1 MDWKTVQGR
10 VKHEGF
16 SFLTITLPNFGKDF
30 QKALDQGYVDRRLFT
45 GFQWKGGLP
54 RFLGG
59 FLGLVFDRSSGAL
72 LSDPSV
78 DAIHAVRQLSLMF
91 GKIALPCSDT
101 RVRSAIDDFIECEQD
116 VRTHD
121 ASRSRGLVLDFERM
135 SSVLFTDLFVRADRE
150 IYELNVV
157 PKHGPGAT
165 AEKLTSNGKY
175 NQRAWTERLETIF
188 PSLEMLFPS
197 ASYYEELDGVDILE
211 PGSETPI
218 RVVTVPKTLKTPRI
232 IGIEPAAM
240 QYSQQAIMPLFV
252 EGIKRDSLL
261 DSFIGFDDQ
270 TPNQVS
276 ARVGSLT
283 GNLATLD
290 LSEASDR
297 VSNQLVRAMLRR
309 WPHLHMAVDAC
320 RSRKADVPGYG
331 VKRLAKFAMMGSALC
346 FPVEAMVFTTII
358 FLGIEKSLNKPLTR
372 RDLKCLSGQVR
383 VYGDDIIVP
392 VEHVRPVVQM
402 LETFGFRVNLHKSF
416 WNGKFRESC
425 GKEYYA
431 GHDVSVVKVR
441 TEFPT
446 RLEHVTGIISLVETR
461 NQFYFA
467 GYWQTCKWL
476 DERIRE
482 VIRHFPVVAPSS
494 PVLGRN
500 SFLGY
505 EVQGTDDALQRP
517 FVRGYVVSAQSPSDP
532 LDGHGALLKYLLK
545 HAYQDR
551 YFPGGRRDDQ
561 PVVDSRHLERAGRPH
576 AVNIKLR
583 NACPY

>member
-30 QKALDQGYVDRRLFT
+30 EKSLDQGCVDRRLFT

-54 RFLGG
+54 RFMGG
-59 FLGLVFDRSSGAL
+59 FLGLVFDRSSGEL
-72 LSDPSV
+72 LDDPSI
-78 DAIHAVRQLSLMF
+78 DAIHAIRQLSLMF
-91 GKIALPCSDT
+91 GKIEMPCSDT
-101 RVRSAIDDFIECEQD
+101 RIRSAIDGFIECEKD
-116 VRTHD
+116 VRAHD
-121 ASRSRGLVLDFERM
+121 SSRSRGLVLDFERM
-135 SSVLFTDLFVRADRE
+135 SSVLFTDLFSRVDRE
-150 IYELNVV
+150 IYELDLV

-165 AEKLTSNGKY
+165 AEKLSSNGKY
-175 NQRAWTERLETIF
+175 NQRTWPARLETIF

-197 ASYYEELDGVDILE
+197 ASYYEDLDDVNILE
-211 PGSETPI
+211 PGAEIPV

-240 QYSQQAIMPLFV
+240 QYSQQAIMPMFV
-252 EGIKRDSLL
+252 KGIKRDSML

-270 TPNQVS
+270 TPNQAF
-276 ARVGSLT
+276 ARQGSLT
-283 GNLATLD
+283 GSLATLD

-297 VSNQLVRAMLRR
+297 VSNQLVRSMLHR

-358 FLGIEKSLNKPLTR
+358 FLGIEESLNRPLTR
-372 RDLKCLSGQVR
+372 RDLRDFSGRVR

-392 VEHVRPVVQM
+392 VDHVRSVVRM
-402 LETFGFRVNLHKSF
+402 LETFGFQVNTRKSF

-431 GHDVSVVKVR
+431 GHDVSIVKVR

-446 RLEHVTGIISLVETR
+446 RLEHVTGIISIVNTR
-461 NQFYFA
+461 NQLYFA
-467 GYWQTCKWL
+467 GYWETCKWL
-476 DERIRE
+476 DEQIRG

-494 PVLGRN
+494 PVLGRH

-505 EVQGTDDALQRP
+505 EAQGIDDALQRP
-517 FVRGYVVSAQSPSDP
+517 FVKGFVVSTVSPSDP
-532 LDGHGALLKYLLK
+532 LDGPGALLKYLLK
-545 HAYQDR
+545 HAYQDKF
-551 YFPGGRRDDQ
+551 YPGKLSDDQ